1 MSNKR
6 IKKQLISAWGCLLMG
21 TGIYLLFRSREHLG
35 FVLLDSV
42 GLTSAVDAIRT
53 LTGYITAPEFV
64 RFCLP
69 DALWTSSYILFS
81 DYLNRNERTAIRFI
95 WVSIIPLLGVVSELL
110 QFVNMISGT
119 FDPLDI
125 ACYTLPLLLW
135 TIWLF
140 HERQTKVRT

>member
-6 IKKQLISAWGCLLMG
+6 IKIQLISAWGCLLMG

-42 GLTSAVDAIRT
+42 GLTSAVDALRT
-53 LTGYITAPEFV
+53 LTEGITVPEFV

-81 DYLNRNERTAIRFI
+81 DYLNRNERTAIRI
-95 WVSIIPLLGVVSELL
+95 LWMSIIPLLGVISELL
-110 QFVNMISGT
+110 QFTGMIAGT
-119 FDPLDI
+119 FDPLDL
-125 ACYTLPLLLW
+125 ACYTLPLLL
-135 TIWLF
+135 TSTLTLTSTF
-140 HERQTKVRT
+140 VQR

>member
-6 IKKQLISAWGCLLMG
+6 IKIQLISAWGCLLMG

-53 LTGYITAPEFV
+53 QTGDITAPEFV

-81 DYLNRNERTAIRFI
+81 DYLNRNERTAIRVL
-95 WVSIIPLLGVVSELL
+95 WMSIIPLLGVISELF
-110 QFVNMISGT
+110 QFIGMISGT
-119 FDPLDI
+119 FDPLDL
-125 ACYTLPLLLW
+125 ACYTLPLL
-135 TIWLF
+135 IYVGF
-140 HERQTKVRT
+140 CQRQH